1 MGAFIAVGD
10 ETGTSQKRGSGDACS
25 IYHLSSIIYHLSLDM
40 LMAEEVD
47 ELNGGFRG
55 IPSRV
60 VPGVLQ
66 QP

>member
-1 MGAFIAVGD
+1 MTDDRRRSEKGSSLLLTLARSRRGNKSWEDRKLGD
-10 ETGTSQKRGSGDACS
+10 WEA
-25 IYHLSSIIYHLSLDM
+25 
-40 LMAEEVD
+40 D

-60 VPGVLQ
+60 APGVLQ